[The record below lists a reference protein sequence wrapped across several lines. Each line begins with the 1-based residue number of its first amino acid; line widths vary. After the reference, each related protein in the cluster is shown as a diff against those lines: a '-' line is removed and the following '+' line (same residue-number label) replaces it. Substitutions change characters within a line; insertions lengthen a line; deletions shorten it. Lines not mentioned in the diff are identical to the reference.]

1 VKGFIP
7 ALRQAQGDRLLYPT
21 SLSQRSLESAMRA
34 LKRIRFSVYLDMTK
48 SAIHIE
54 IDKVLDSI
62 PENVLPDVL
71 KFLKEL
77 QKTPAEKVILSGN
90 LRQILTEDK
99 ELLERL
105 AQ

>member
-1 VKGFIP
+1 
-7 ALRQAQGDRLLYPT
+7 
-21 SLSQRSLESAMRA
+21 
-34 LKRIRFSVYLDMTK
+34 MTK
-48 SAIHIE
+48 SAIHLE

-62 PENVLPDVL
+62 PESVLPDVL
-71 KFLKEL
+71 NFLKEL
-77 QKTPAEKVILSGN
+77 QTTPADQVSLSSN

>member
-1 VKGFIP
+1 
-7 ALRQAQGDRLLYPT
+7 
-21 SLSQRSLESAMRA
+21 
-34 LKRIRFSVYLDMTK
+34 MTK
-48 SAIHIE
+48 SAIHLE

-71 KFLKEL
+71 NFLKEL
-77 QKTPAEKVILSGN
+77 QKIPAEKVRLSGN

>member
-1 VKGFIP
+1 
-7 ALRQAQGDRLLYPT
+7 
-21 SLSQRSLESAMRA
+21 
-34 LKRIRFSVYLDMTK
+34 MTK
-48 SAIHIE
+48 SAIHLE

-71 KFLKEL
+71 NFLKEL
-77 QKTPAEKVILSGN
+77 QKTPAEKVRLSGN